1 MNTDKTDTS
10 SYYDFSTS
18 TSRRTSVP
26 SDKKIKTSTEE
37 QIKRII
43 NKYLDN
49 DLMYERDF
57 TVSSDDI
64 TELNEIIEKINSNVR
79 QAKTLYKQVDDCGMN
94 KKFSEEKMIKDLVN
108 VLQSVLKECTKSLPE
123 KIAEIMKSIA
133 KKSLKRCCRT
143 IRKLEKKHI
152 NGFTEFDVVL
162 SHLDFVHTFIKLIQS
177 KKKTTE
183 EASDMFNPFGTK
195 CYNRMVCAVEESEQS
210 DTNERI
216 LKQVMK
222 EHITNSKI
230 DFISVNPSVSKE
242 EKYVK
247 NIKDEYD
254 TIKRMKLK
262 VEEDMKR
269 INDDNKQT
277 IFQENSG
284 SFSLTTDNIKFEKIK
299 LKPKDRISETIDLQ
313 EEIKS
318 IMESTTYQK
327 IRNFALQNC
336 KDTTQCVEFI
346 GSRLPKMMLTTFE
359 KNEKTITKT
368 MKLYIK
374 FFHFMKHTWAYVIL
388 NSFADEL
395 MNKTSV
401 TPPPCKE
408 FLKQFFTNPDSMKTC
423 LDKESL
429 NTNFSLKFS
438 YDLFQSL
445 CGNMLQDE
453 RLYKYG
459 AENIVSSVENIVSSI
474 KITSD
479 PAKYEIASLKLKS
492 SSKVLTSEEKEVLKA
507 LEAFSAIIKDRSA
520 LDEFMEWVQTLSNF
534 RISVWYKSLLTKP
547 LTQELSTL
555 QKNYDTYQEKINQF
569 EIRLGDDT
577 KLVRAFNDKIKK
589 IGKIIVQLETN
600 DKTKKYTK
608 ELNDMKEILRKYNA
622 VKEQHAQY
630 VTEYRK
636 VDEIRKV
643 YEEISA
649 IIKDTSTQDEYYSW
663 EKKLKELT
671 QMEWYKALLV
681 LKKGATQTTLRNNHN
696 AYEEKIN
703 QFEIRPGDDT
713 KLVTAFNDRIKKIG
727 EIIKQL
733 ETIDKTN
740 KYKTEVNG
748 MRQILKKYNEIKEE
762 HARLVADYRK
772 VDRAWSQRSAAFGRA
787 ENTGLLGFGFL
798 GL

>member
-277 IFQENSG
+277 IFQENGG

-401 TPPPCKE
+401 APPPCKE
-408 FLKQFFTNPDSMKTC
+408 LLKQFFTNPDSMKTC

-429 NTNFSLKFS
+429 NTNFSFKFS

-459 AENIVSSVENIVSSI
+459 VENIVSSVENIVPSELKI
-474 KITSD
+474 KSD
-479 PAKYEIASLKLKS
+479 LAKYEIASLKLKS
-492 SSKVLTSEEKEVLKA
+492 SSNLLTSEEKEVLKA
-507 LEAFSAIIKDRSA
+507 LEAFSAIIKEPTLVDYTV
-520 LDEFMEWVQTLSNF
+520 WVNKLNELKQSQ
-534 RISVWYKSLLTKP
+534 WYKSLLTKP
-547 LTQELSTL
+547 LPQQLSIL
-555 QKNYDTYQEKINQF
+555 QRNFNIYKEKIYQY
-569 EIRLGDDT
+569 EIIPGDNT
-577 KLVRAFNDKIKK
+577 KLVIAFNDKIKK
-589 IGKIIVQLETN
+589 IPEIIKQLEKN
-600 DKTKKYTK
+600 DKTNKYK
-608 ELNDMKEILRKYNA
+608 DELNDMKETLRKYNA
-622 VKEQHAQY
+622 IKQQHVEY
-630 VTEYRK
+630 VADFRK
-636 VDEIRKV
+636 VDEFWP
-643 YEEISA
+643 
-649 IIKDTSTQDEYYSW
+649 Q
-663 EKKLKELT
+663 
-671 QMEWYKALLV
+671 
-681 LKKGATQTTLRNNHN
+681 
-696 AYEEKIN
+696 
-703 QFEIRPGDDT
+703 RP
-713 KLVTAFNDRIKKIG
+713 
-727 EIIKQL
+727 
-733 ETIDKTN
+733 
-740 KYKTEVNG
+740 
-748 MRQILKKYNEIKEE
+748 
-762 HARLVADYRK
+762 
-772 VDRAWSQRSAAFGRA
+772 AAFGRA

>member
-10 SYYDFSTS
+10 SYYDFSMS
-18 TSRRTSVP
+18 TSQRTSVP
-26 SDKKIKTSTEE
+26 SDKKIKTSTED
-37 QIKRII
+37 QINRII
-43 NKYLDN
+43 KKYLDN

-64 TELNEIIEKINSNVR
+64 TELNEIIEKINTNVR

-108 VLQSVLKECTKSLPE
+108 VLQTVLKDCTKSLPE

-162 SHLDFVHTFIKLIQS
+162 SHLDFVNTFIKLIQS

-183 EASDMFNPFGTK
+183 EVSDMFNPFGTK
-195 CYNRMVCAVEESEQS
+195 CYNQMVCAVEESEQS
-210 DTNERI
+210 DMNERI

-222 EHITNSKI
+222 EHITTSKI
-230 DFISVNPSVSKE
+230 DFISANPSVSKE

-254 TIKRMKLK
+254 TIKQMKLK
-262 VEEDMKR
+262 VEEEMKR

-313 EEIKS
+313 DEIKN

-336 KDTTQCVEFI
+336 KDTTECVEFI
-346 GSRLPKMMLTTFE
+346 SSRLPKMMLATFE

-395 MNKTSV
+395 INKTSV
-401 TPPPCKE
+401 TPPPCKQL
-408 FLKQFFTNPDSMKTC
+408 LKQFFTNPDSMKTC
-423 LDKESL
+423 LDKESI
-429 NTNFSLKFS
+429 NSNFSFKFS

-459 AENIVSSVENIVSSI
+459 VENIGSSVI

-479 PAKYEIASLKLKS
+479 PSQYKTASVKLKS
-492 SSKVLTSEEKEVLKA
+492 SSKALTNEEKEVLKA
-507 LEAFSAIIKDRSA
+507 LEAFSAILQDTT
-520 LDEFMEWVQTLSNF
+520 LDDYDLWVNKLNEF
-534 RISVWYKSLLTKP
+534 
-547 LTQELSTL
+547 
-555 QKNYDTYQEKINQF
+555 
-569 EIRLGDDT
+569 
-577 KLVRAFNDKIKK
+577 KK
-589 IGKIIVQLETN
+589 
-600 DKTKKYTK
+600 
-608 ELNDMKEILRKYNA
+608 
-622 VKEQHAQY
+622 
-630 VTEYRK
+630 
-636 VDEIRKV
+636 
-643 YEEISA
+643 
-649 IIKDTSTQDEYYSW
+649 
-663 EKKLKELT
+663 
-671 QMEWYKALLV
+671 MEWYKALLI
-681 LKKGATQTTLRNNHN
+681 LKQGATQTTLRNNHN
-696 AYEEKIN
+696 AYEDKIN
-703 QFEIRPGDDT
+703 QFEIRPDDDT
-713 KLVTAFNDRIKKIG
+713 KLVIAFNDKIKKIG
-727 EIIKQL
+727 EIILQL
-733 ETIDKTN
+733 EKNDKTN
-740 KYKTEVNG
+740 KYTNELNG
-748 MRQILKKYNEIKEE
+748 MKETLRKYNAIKEQ
-762 HARLVADYRK
+762 HAQLVTDFRK
-772 VDRAWSQRSAAFGRA
+772 VDKAWSQRPAAFGRA

>member
-10 SYYDFSTS
+10 SYYDFSMS

-26 SDKKIKTSTEE
+26 SDKKIKTSTED
-37 QIKRII
+37 QINRII
-43 NKYLDN
+43 KKYLDN

-64 TELNEIIEKINSNVR
+64 TELNEIIEKINTNVR

-162 SHLDFVHTFIKLIQS
+162 SHLDFVNTFIKLIQS

-195 CYNRMVCAVEESEQS
+195 CYNQMVCAVEETELS

-222 EHITNSKI
+222 EHITTSKI
-230 DFISVNPSVSKE
+230 DFISANPSVSKE

-284 SFSLTTDNIKFEKIK
+284 SFSLTTDIKFEKIK

-313 EEIKS
+313 DEIKS

-336 KDTTQCVEFI
+336 KDTTECVEFI
-346 GSRLPKMMLTTFE
+346 GTRLPKMMLATFE

-401 TPPPCKE
+401 TPPPCKQL
-408 FLKQFFTNPDSMKTC
+408 LKQFFTNPDSMKTC
-423 LDKESL
+423 LDKESI
-429 NTNFSLKFS
+429 NTNFSFKFS

-459 AENIVSSVENIVSSI
+459 VENIVSSVENIVPSELE
-474 KITSD
+474 ITLN
-479 PAKYEIASLKLKS
+479 PAKFYSLPAKLK
-492 SSKVLTSEEKEVLKA
+492 SSKVLTSKE
-507 LEAFSAIIKDRSA
+507 
-520 LDEFMEWVQTLSNF
+520 N
-534 RISVWYKSLLTKP
+534 
-547 LTQELSTL
+547 
-555 QKNYDTYQEKINQF
+555 
-569 EIRLGDDT
+569 
-577 KLVRAFNDKIKK
+577 
-589 IGKIIVQLETN
+589 
-600 DKTKKYTK
+600 
-608 ELNDMKEILRKYNA
+608 
-622 VKEQHAQY
+622 
-630 VTEYRK
+630 
-636 VDEIRKV
+636 EIRKV
-643 YEEISA
+643 YDA
-649 IIKDTSTQDEYYSW
+649 LNAFVKDKSTQDDYYLW
-663 EKKLKELT
+663 EKKVNEFK

-681 LKKGATQTTLRNNHN
+681 LKQGATQTTLRNNHN

-703 QFEIRPGDDT
+703 QYEIRPGDDT
-713 KLVTAFNDRIKKIG
+713 KLVIALNDRIKKMSD
-727 EIIKQL
+727 IIKQL
-733 ETIDKTN
+733 EMIDKT
-740 KYKTEVNG
+740 KQYTEELNR
-748 MRQILKKYNEIKEE
+748 MRKILKKYNQFKEE
-762 HARLVADYRK
+762 HDRLVTDYRK
-772 VDRAWSQRSAAFGRA
+772 VDKAWSQRPAAFGRA

>member
-10 SYYDFSTS
+10 SYYDFSMS
-18 TSRRTSVP
+18 TSHRTSVP
-26 SDKKIKTSTEE
+26 SDKKIKTSTED
-37 QIKRII
+37 QINRII
-43 NKYLDN
+43 KKYLDN

-64 TELNEIIEKINSNVR
+64 TELNEIIEKINTNVR

-108 VLQSVLKECTKSLPE
+108 VLQTVLKECTKSLPE

-162 SHLDFVHTFIKLIQS
+162 SHLDFVNTFIKLIQS

-195 CYNRMVCAVEESEQS
+195 CYNQMVCAVEETELS

-222 EHITNSKI
+222 EHITTSKI

-284 SFSLTTDNIKFEKIK
+284 SFSLTTDIKFEKIK

-313 EEIKS
+313 DEIKS

-336 KDTTQCVEFI
+336 KDTTECVEFI
-346 GSRLPKMMLTTFE
+346 SSRLPKMMLATFE

-401 TPPPCKE
+401 TPPPCKQL
-408 FLKQFFTNPDSMKTC
+408 LKQFFTNPDSMKTC
-423 LDKESL
+423 LDKESI
-429 NTNFSLKFS
+429 NSNFSFKFS

-459 AENIVSSVENIVSSI
+459 VENIGSSGI

-479 PAKYEIASLKLKS
+479 PSQYKTASLKLKS
-492 SSKVLTSEEKEVLKA
+492 SSKALTNEEKEVLKA
-507 LEAFSAIIKDRSA
+507 LEAFSAILQDTT
-520 LDEFMEWVQTLSNF
+520 LDDYDLWVNKLNELK
-534 RISVWYKSLLTKP
+534 RMKWYKALL
-547 LTQELSTL
+547 TL
-555 QKNYDTYQEKINQF
+555 QKGATQTTLRNNHNSYEEKIKQF
-569 EIRLGDDT
+569 EIRPDDDT
-577 KLVRAFNDKIKK
+577 KLVIALNDKIKK
-589 IGKIIVQLETN
+589 IGEIIAQLEKNDTTN
-600 DKTKKYTK
+600 KYTK

-622 VKEQHAQY
+622 IKKEHAQL
-630 VTEYRK
+630 VIDFRK
-636 VDEIRKV
+636 VDD
-643 YEEISA
+643 S
-649 IIKDTSTQDEYYSW
+649 
-663 EKKLKELT
+663 
-671 QMEWYKALLV
+671 
-681 LKKGATQTTLRNNHN
+681 
-696 AYEEKIN
+696 
-703 QFEIRPGDDT
+703 
-713 KLVTAFNDRIKKIG
+713 
-727 EIIKQL
+727 
-733 ETIDKTN
+733 
-740 KYKTEVNG
+740 
-748 MRQILKKYNEIKEE
+748 
-762 HARLVADYRK
+762 
-772 VDRAWSQRSAAFGRA
+772 WSQTPAAFGRA